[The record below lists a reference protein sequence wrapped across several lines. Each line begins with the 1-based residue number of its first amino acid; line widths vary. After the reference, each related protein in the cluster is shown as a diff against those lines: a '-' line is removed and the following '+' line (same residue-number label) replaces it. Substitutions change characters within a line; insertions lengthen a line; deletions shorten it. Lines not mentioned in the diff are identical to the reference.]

1 MNYEAFKPAVAMG
14 DMRNLRQLYD
24 LCRRVSCLRKL
35 CTSFSSYVKV
45 HIQYIF
51 YRCLQRCFRT
61 LTSIQE
67 SGLVIIHDVSDSN
80 ITVTSVLEFKRK
92 MDSIV
97 KACFNNDI
105 MFLDALK
112 DSFTSFLNFQPNK
125 AAEIIAKFVDSKLR
139 NSSKVVDIL
148 SRLFTGKS
156 SY

>member
-1 MNYEAFKPAVAMG
+1 MFTALFK
-14 DMRNLRQLYD
+14 
-24 LCRRVSCLRKL
+24 
-35 CTSFSSYVKV
+35 
-45 HIQYIF
+45 
-51 YRCLQRCFRT
+51 T

-97 KACFNNDI
+97 IGCFNNDI

-139 NSSKVVDIL
+139 SSSKVIVFS
-148 SRLFTGKS
+148 SRVLYQKN